1 MTTRMQKAD
10 LATAGRLLDEQW
22 TTLRAWLGWLLEDDD
37 AADDGLW
44 SVPASPSVLPG
55 LTVAELVAHV
65 GRAMDALTVTRPAE
79 PGTVPITLAEY
90 LGTYPDRAA
99 EIAQVTREI
108 AREIEPDPLAAVDAM
123 AAAAFARL
131 AELGPEDLVVQAR
144 RGPIM
149 LSDMVV
155 SRLVELV
162 VHADDLARSV
172 PHRPGQRPVDTEAL
186 DYVAE
191 VLLSIVVV
199 RGGWS
204 LEVADPLGWVRL
216 ATGRTPY
223 DVDQLARALHPQ
235 FTSDSVPDLRGMLP
249 LL

>member
-1 MTTRMQKAD
+1 MQKAD
-10 LATAGRLLDEQW
+10 LTTAGQLLAEQW
-22 TTLRAWLGWLLEDDD
+22 TTLRTWLGWLLDADDD
-37 AADDGLW
+37 NLGP
-44 SVPASPSVLPG
+44 VPAFPSVLPG
-55 LTVAELVAHV
+55 FTVAELVAHV
-65 GRAMDALTVTRPAE
+65 GRAMDALAATRPAE
-79 PGTVPITLAEY
+79 PGTVPLTLAEY
-90 LGTYPDRAA
+90 LGTYPDRAT
-99 EIAQVTREI
+99 EIARLTHEI
-108 AREIEPDPLAAVDAM
+108 AREIEPAPLPAVDAM

-131 AELGPEDLVVQAR
+131 AELGPEDCVVQAR
-144 RGPIM
+144 RAPIT

-155 SRLVELV
+155 SRLIELV

-172 PHRPGQRPVDTEAL
+172 PHRPGQRPVDAAAL

-191 VLLSIVVV
+191 ALLAIVVV

-204 LEVADPLGWVRL
+204 LEIADPLLWVRL

-223 DVDQLARALHPQ
+223 DVDQLARALRPR